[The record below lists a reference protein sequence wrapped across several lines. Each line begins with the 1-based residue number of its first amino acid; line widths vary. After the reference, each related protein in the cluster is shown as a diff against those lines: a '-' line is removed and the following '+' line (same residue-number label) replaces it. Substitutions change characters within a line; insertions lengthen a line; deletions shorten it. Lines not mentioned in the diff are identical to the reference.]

1 VFNISPDMFFI
12 FSKILLFLFSPIVW
26 VLTVLIW
33 ALLTKRPKRRR
44 NLVLSAVFLLFLFSN
59 SFLLDEVMR
68 AWEMPPSKIEKSGKV
83 YDYAIVLGGVM
94 SYYDAKNDQIG
105 FNRSIDRLMQAVK
118 LYRKGVVKKIIFTS
132 GDGSILKDGGNEGKI
147 IQKFILETGIILETD
162 FIVEDSSRNTRENA
176 EFIADLFKKKG
187 LSGNVV
193 IITSAF
199 HMKRSLG
206 CFKKAG
212 MNPDYFVADRYSGKR
227 KYTPDHLIVPST
239 HALDRW
245 GMILHEI
252 SGYYIYKIMGYI

>member
-1 VFNISPDMFFI
+1 MFFI
-12 FSKILLFLFSPIVW
+12 LSKILLFLFSPIVW
-26 VLTVLIW
+26 VLTFLIW
-33 ALLTKRPKRRR
+33 GLLTKRPKRRR
-44 NLVLSAVFLLFLFSN
+44 NLVLTSTLLLLLFSN

-83 YDYAIVLGGVM
+83 YDYAIVLGGVL
-94 SYYDAKNDQIG
+94 SYYDVKNDQLG
-105 FNRSIDRLMQAVK
+105 FNRSVDRLMQAVK
-118 LYRKGVVKKIIFTS
+118 LYKKGIVKKIVFTG
-132 GDGSILKDGGNEGKI
+132 GDASVLKEEGNEGDI
-147 IQKFILETGIILETD
+147 IGKFIAETQIVAKKD
-162 FIVEDSSRNTRENA
+162 FIVENGARNTRENA
-176 EFIADLFKKKG
+176 LFIADLFKKDSI
-187 LSGNVV
+187 SGNVV

-212 MNPDYFVADRYSGKR
+212 MNPDYYISDRYSGKR

-239 HALDRW
+239 NALDRW